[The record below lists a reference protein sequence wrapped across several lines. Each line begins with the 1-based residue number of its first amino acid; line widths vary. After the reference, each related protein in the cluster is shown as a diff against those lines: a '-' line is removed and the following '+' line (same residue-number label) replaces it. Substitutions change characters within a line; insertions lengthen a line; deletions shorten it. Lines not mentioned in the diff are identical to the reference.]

1 MDYLNISNFSTKVMQ
16 NWEHAKFNQTGQHSY
31 DVYVLSSQLENYAYS
46 QKSQQVNVSNER
58 TQVTALLGNAIGGFG
73 IRVIRTSPNGEIHET
88 ILYSSSEIAI
98 DSDGNPIAK
107 NLVFHDYGEWC
118 DFGFNDD
125 IKTQL
130 PNIWKKISKK
140 PNMIKNMQMLE
151 ANGVLVTKD
160 NSTITTDI
168 SGMIQVKKA

>member
-1 MDYLNISNFSTKVMQ
+1 M
-16 NWEHAKFNQTGQHSY
+16 
-31 DVYVLSSQLENYAYS
+31 
-46 QKSQQVNVSNER
+46 NVSNER

-107 NLVFHDYGEWC
+107 NLVFNDYGEWC

-140 PNMIKNMQMLE
+140 PNIIKNVQMLE